1 MQLCFNKVVA
11 NRGKE
16 MNDEIII
23 REAQTKDFEW
33 VESLMQN
40 ALEAYYGGDHRAH
53 AKRIFDAHL
62 SGGID
67 HLGFFSFE
75 QKMFIAEVKGVN
87 AGTIHIVGKRQS
99 TYKIS
104 PLIVISEFR
113 GRIGIGSL
121 MLDYAER
128 YAQKNHAR
136 QLYCTVAE
144 QNLLALQFFLR
155 KGFIR
160 AGCSESQ
167 YKIGI
172 NETMLY
178 KPLYDSDKI
187 INFDRGY
194 VSVLPMNDKN
204 EKEKKQITELL
215 LSGLQE
221 SFEGINKSW
230 IESLFEGYSRRSTYD
245 INAKYKLIYVAT
257 DGEGKVVGVA
267 GATPKKGSPIK
278 VMPLIA
284 TSNVAFEALLIDI
297 PHQLIP
303 YGRKLYIHINPTAEE
318 TISLQRLG
326 WKLNAAMPSAYHQ
339 DVVTQQW
346 SLDIGETTMRT
357 MRIKQRFFD
366 LIKHEKKTLEVRVG
380 YESINRI
387 QIGEHISLETHT
399 TMLEVKVAGIRK
411 YRTFEEMLK
420 VEDWKLISPD
430 SISEEDVLALLKRI
444 YPSDKQKLGVI
455 VLEFVKIKR

>member
-155 KGFIR
+155 KGFI
-160 AGCSESQ
+160 
-167 YKIGI
+167 
-172 NETMLY
+172 
-178 KPLYDSDKI
+178 
-187 INFDRGY
+187 
-194 VSVLPMNDKN
+194 
-204 EKEKKQITELL
+204 
-215 LSGLQE
+215 
-221 SFEGINKSW
+221 
-230 IESLFEGYSRRSTYD
+230 
-245 INAKYKLIYVAT
+245 
-257 DGEGKVVGVA
+257 
-267 GATPKKGSPIK
+267 
-278 VMPLIA
+278 
-284 TSNVAFEALLIDI
+284 
-297 PHQLIP
+297 
-303 YGRKLYIHINPTAEE
+303 
-318 TISLQRLG
+318 
-326 WKLNAAMPSAYHQ
+326 
-339 DVVTQQW
+339 
-346 SLDIGETTMRT
+346 
-357 MRIKQRFFD
+357 
-366 LIKHEKKTLEVRVG
+366 
-380 YESINRI
+380 
-387 QIGEHISLETHT
+387 
-399 TMLEVKVAGIRK
+399 
-411 YRTFEEMLK
+411 
-420 VEDWKLISPD
+420 
-430 SISEEDVLALLKRI
+430 
-444 YPSDKQKLGVI
+444 
-455 VLEFVKIKR
+455 